1 MPSEADWDI
10 DHPGVTK
17 ELTPH
22 QRRVIGLRHP
32 SYPYVASWDDRDP
45 EGIMAIAGRYLKRVG
60 ALFQLPPDLLQANLK
75 FAERPSG
82 LQMSWMPLEPH
93 LTDANDVRDPRN
105 SFWVRRY
112 KNASTRNSLVDL
124 TAIVLAMQSVE
135 RNKPRTAIGSKM
147 AIRIVVQI
155 FPEGG
160 ANAPWRAH
168 ISGAT
173 CSLALVDALRAGG
186 PQTSEYVA
194 PFVGANSAARTA
206 LKEQILN
213 GAGLDP
219 NTPACIDG
227 LRILRVQGNRAE
239 LAIYGKVQKGAQR
252 PHDPSYAF
260 TARMRVGPGA
270 LDLQLRGPVKHIL
283 AAHAAPPIQNDLFPR
298 DPASQRTALHLLE
311 SRPNASGR
319 RLAGFRE
326 LLDLP
331 GLQLLGGNRTR
342 LREHPQRWIE
352 VRRSRLVNRSDNE
365 AQPEVVHLPSVTDPR
380 RNDFA
385 ALSAYRQA
393 RILLDCMRNYG
404 FAPDDYFR
412 FSARPLIVR
421 YRATMRRGSGKDG
434 RTVNAE
440 VDYDP
445 LLLDI
450 GDDPQNA
457 VYAPLQVRF
466 ALADLKRTWSR
477 REPLGL
483 ATDPRW
489 SWHEYGHV
497 LLAAATGALEM
508 RFVHS
513 AGDALAAIAC
523 DPHSRLARHGRLR
536 FATYPWVYL
545 NRRHDRSVWAGWS
558 WSGKYHRAD
567 RFLTDPDV
575 WPHRRKAYDSEQILS
590 TTLFRVYR
598 ALGGDDLKANGKPF
612 KDGRQRAADYALYLI
627 MRAIYSLPPPNA
639 EPVQSPEQFMQAL
652 MDADISTMPAA
663 AGPLAGRVGG
673 IAHKIIHWSFEQQG
687 LFPPAGSD
695 VHNAPGDPPAVDLYI
710 DDRRPASHGPL
721 PRGGYVPVSLDWHQW
736 PNPQDWHAAA
746 PAIQVAPDPNVPNT
760 YQVTVGVSNRGPRA
774 ANNVRV
780 RAWYAVW
787 DGNGSPPA
795 WNDAAWQPM
804 GDLGPLNV
812 GPAGQPPTQFGPFAL
827 PAAPANPQRYIIV
840 AEASCADDLA
850 NSRSE
855 LPCATEPTPLVDMV
869 AGDNNLALRVF
880 P

>member
-1 MPSEADWDI
+1 MPSEPDWDI
-10 DHPGVTK
+10 GNPAVIR

-32 SYPYVASWDDRDP
+32 SYPFVASWDDRDSD
-45 EGIMAIAGRYLKRVG
+45 GIIAIAARYLSRVG

-93 LTDANDVRDPRN
+93 LTAEDDVRDPRN

-112 KNASTRNSLVDL
+112 ANASTRKDLVDL

-135 RNKPRTAIGSKM
+135 RNKPLTAVGSKM

-160 ANAPWRAH
+160 AEAPWRAH

-186 PQTSEYVA
+186 PQTSEFVA
-194 PFVGANSAARTA
+194 PYVGPASPARA
-206 LKEQILN
+206 ELKARIL
-213 GAGLDP
+213 GAAGLRA
-219 NTPACIDG
+219 NMPACIDG
-227 LRILRVQGNRAE
+227 LRVLRVQGTRAE
-239 LAIYGKVQKGAQR
+239 LAVYGKVQKGAQR

-270 LDLQLRGPVKHIL
+270 SNPIVHGPVTHVL
-283 AAHAAPPIQNDLFPR
+283 AAHAAPVQNDLFPR
-298 DPASQRTALHLLE
+298 DPASQRTAPHLLD
-311 SRPNASGR
+311 SRPNASGSQ
-319 RLAGFRE
+319 LAGFRE

-331 GLQLLGGNRTR
+331 GLQMLGGNRTR

-352 VRRSRLVNRSDNE
+352 VRRSRVVNRNDDE
-365 AQPEVVHLPSVTDPR
+365 TQPEVVHLPSVTNPR

-385 ALSAYRQA
+385 ALSAYHNA
-393 RILLDCMRNYG
+393 RIMLDCMRDYG
-404 FAPDDYFR
+404 FAPFDYFR
-412 FSARPLIVR
+412 FSKKPLIVR
-421 YRATMRRGSGKDG
+421 YRATMRRASGKDG

-457 VYAPLQVRF
+457 AYASLQVRF
-466 ALADLKRTWSR
+466 ALADVKRTWSR
-477 REPLGL
+477 RDSLGL

-523 DPHSRLARHGRLR
+523 DPHSRLARHTRLR

-545 NRRHDRSVWAGWS
+545 NRRHDRSVWEGWS
-558 WSGKYHRAD
+558 WSGMYHRPD

-598 ALGGDDLKANGKPF
+598 ALGGDDVKANGKPF
-612 KDGRQRAADYALYLI
+612 KDGRKRAADYSLYLI
-627 MRAIYSLPPPNA
+627 MKAIYSLSPPNA

-652 MDADISTMPAA
+652 MDADTGTMPVA
-663 AGPLAGRVGG
+663 AGPLADRVGG
-673 IAHKIIHWSFEQQG
+673 IAHKIINWSFEQQG

-695 VHNAPGDPPAVDLYI
+695 VHNAPGDPPGVDLYI

-746 PAIQVAPDPNVPNT
+746 SAIQVAPNPIVPNT
-760 YQVTVGVSNRGPRA
+760 YQVTVDVSNRGPRA
-774 ANNVRV
+774 ANNVKV

-787 DGNGSPPA
+787 DGVKALPR
-795 WNDAAWQPM
+795 WNSAAWQPM
-804 GDLGPLNV
+804 GDLGPVIV

-827 PAAPANPQRYIIV
+827 PSVPANPNDRYLIV
-840 AEASCADDLA
+840 AEASCVDDPA

-855 LPCATEPTPLVDMV
+855 LPCATKPTPLVEMI